1 MAQYADYCPTMCG
14 YISMRFHAKQA
25 SQTDTFWFTILSRP
39 TESLFV
45 TRCFHTRSFRKMRL
59 TVFTALFFAQS
70 LFALFSSGFLF

>member
-1 MAQYADYCPTMCG
+1 MARYSDYCPTMCG

-25 SQTDTFWFTILSRP
+25 SQTDTFWLTIQSRS
-39 TESLFV
+39 TKSLFV
-45 TRCFHTRSFRKMRL
+45 TRYLHTRSSHEMRL